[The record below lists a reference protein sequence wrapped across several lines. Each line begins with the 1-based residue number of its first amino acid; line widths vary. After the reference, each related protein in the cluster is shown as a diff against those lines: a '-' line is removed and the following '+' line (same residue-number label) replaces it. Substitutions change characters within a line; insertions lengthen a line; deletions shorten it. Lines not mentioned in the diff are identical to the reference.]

1 MGLQITAQRSA
12 ILFHI
17 RELGNPIYKAVAGAM
32 LKAKFNILFTV
43 GIFFTSKEHTLFMK
57 WLNSRKPKLVEKPST
72 VALPKELTEL
82 AAAFL

>member
-1 MGLQITAQRSA
+1 
-12 ILFHI
+12 
-17 RELGNPIYKAVAGAM
+17 M